1 MRPIISASILNCDF
15 GHLAREL
22 KKAEDAGVDAFHM
35 DIMDGQYVPNISIG
49 PDIVA
54 ICRQLTKLP
63 LDTHLMINNPENFIE
78 PFSNAGSDTIT
89 IHIENSLHIH
99 KNLSAIHSLG
109 KKAGIVLNPGTPI
122 DSIFEVLHMVDLILI
137 MSVNPGFGGQKFIE
151 SSLDKVRRM
160 KEELK
165 KRDLDIPIQVDGGI
179 KADTGKQMVEAGA
192 DILVAGTYIY
202 RNPKGIKFA
211 VDSLRGNVK

>member
-1 MRPIISASILNCDF
+1 MKPIISASILNCDF
-15 GHLAREL
+15 GNLASEL

-54 ICRQLTKLP
+54 ICRRLTKLP
-63 LDTHLMINNPENFIE
+63 MDTHLMINNPENFIE
-78 PFSNAGSDTIT
+78 PFAKAGSDTIT
-89 IHIENSLHIH
+89 IHIENSYHIH
-99 KNLSAIHSLG
+99 KNLSAIHALG

-122 DSIFEVLHMVDLILI
+122 ESIYEVLHMVDLILI

-160 KEELK
+160 KKELLN
-165 KRDLDIPIQVDGGI
+165 RNLDIPIQVDGGI
-179 KADTGKQMVEAGA
+179 KDDTGKKMIEAGA

-202 RNPKGIKFA
+202 RNPKGIKYA
-211 VDSLRGNVK
+211 VDSLRGD